1 MAKKQSDALK
11 DRNPLTAKEAADLAL
26 LIADHDE
33 KRTARLLLLLHAF
46 TYEPGRDDRYHMF
59 YTVEGTI
66 ADSLIGFEG
75 FVRDAMRPTL
85 DALREGGAP

>member
-11 DRNPLTAKEAADLAL
+11 ERNPLTAKEAADLAL
-26 LIADHDE
+26 LIADHDPE
-33 KRTARLLLLLHAF
+33 TTARLLLLLHAF
-46 TYEPGRDDRYHMF
+46 TYERDGDNRYHMF
-59 YTVEGTI
+59 LAVEGAT

-75 FVRDAMRPTL
+75 FVRDAMRPPL